1 MGLDRF
7 ARGIRWIAW
16 PTGPNRAPVFR
27 GIKFCAESC
36 GLPQSCPCAPAF
48 PPSSSACC
56 LRHAPRKT
64 SPRPAFPKHAP
75 SPSRLRACKDYPD
88 RFPVID
94 RAQWI
99 SSGRYWVIDLTDP
112 NRERG
117 KFYMIDR
124 HGQIIGTG
132 RIPQDSTLPQ
142 ARSYSG
148 RHDYYDSGY
157 NDRRYYDDEP
167 VYRGRAYY

>member
-1 MGLDRF
+1 MRSSISSLLLCLLLAACATEDIAETGIPK
-7 ARGIRWIAW
+7 ARAIAIA
-16 PTGPNRAPVFR
+16 T
-27 GIKFCAESC
+27 
-36 GLPQSCPCAPAF
+36 
-48 PPSSSACC
+48 
-56 LRHAPRKT
+56 
-64 SPRPAFPKHAP
+64 
-75 SPSRLRACKDYPD
+75 RACKDYPD

-99 SSGRYWVIDLTDP
+99 SGGRYWVIDLTDP